1 MIVCS
6 KINLLL
12 NVLNRRA
19 DGYHELDTIFYP
31 LQNPADVLTMDFHGD
46 STEKVTIQCD
56 TPGVPLDP
64 ASNLCGKAVYA
75 YCKAAKIPVPA
86 CTIHLE
92 KHIPCAGG
100 MGGGSSDCAAV
111 LQLLQEKFALLT
123 DVQLAETALSLGADV
138 PFFLRRTPSRA
149 GGVGEKLTSLEN
161 IPEDLPILL
170 AASDFPISAKWAY
183 QQWQSSYAF
192 PADQAEKLIAALQK
206 KDLETA
212 ARYIGNS
219 LAFAAFRKFPLL
231 QRIKNE
237 FYKSGALCAE
247 LSGSGPTIFSLY
259 PSMDAAEEAKKYLI
273 NKLPGVR
280 FFGGRKQERTV
291 DL

>member
-12 NVLNRRA
+12 NVLNRRS
-19 DGYHELDTIFYP
+19 DGYHELDTIFFP
-31 LQNPADVLTMDFHGD
+31 LQNPADELTIDFNGD
-46 STEKVTIQCD
+46 TTGSVTIQCD

-75 YCKAAKIPVPA
+75 YCKAAEIPVPA

-138 PFFLRRTPSRA
+138 PFFLHCKPARA
-149 GGVGEKLTSLEN
+149 GGVGEKLSILEN

-183 QQWQSSYAF
+183 QQWTPSYAF
-192 PADQAEKLIAALQK
+192 PADQSEKLIMALQK
-206 KDLETA
+206 KDLQTA
-212 ARYIGNS
+212 AHYIGNS

-231 QRIKNE
+231 QIIKDE
-237 FYKSGALCAE
+237 FYRSGALCAE
-247 LSGSGPTIFSLY
+247 LSGSGPTVFGLY
-259 PSMDAAEEAKKYLI
+259 SSMDTLEQAKQYMTKH
-273 NKLPGVR
+273 LPGVR
-280 FFGGRKQERTV
+280 IIGGRKQK
-291 DL
+291 